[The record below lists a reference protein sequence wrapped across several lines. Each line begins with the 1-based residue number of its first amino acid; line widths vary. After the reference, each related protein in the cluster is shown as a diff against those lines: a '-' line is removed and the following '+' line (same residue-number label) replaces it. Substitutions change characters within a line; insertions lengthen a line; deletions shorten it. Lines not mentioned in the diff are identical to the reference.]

1 MRSILDAIKR
11 EVGFVKSRMEYLGIK
26 NYHLMSIFF
35 LEIIGW
41 TLVIV
46 LGYKLISCN

>member
-1 MRSILDAIKR
+1 MRSILDTIKR
-11 EVGFVKSRMEYLGIK
+11 EVGFVKSRMKYLGIK

-46 LGYKLISCN
+46 LGCKLISCN